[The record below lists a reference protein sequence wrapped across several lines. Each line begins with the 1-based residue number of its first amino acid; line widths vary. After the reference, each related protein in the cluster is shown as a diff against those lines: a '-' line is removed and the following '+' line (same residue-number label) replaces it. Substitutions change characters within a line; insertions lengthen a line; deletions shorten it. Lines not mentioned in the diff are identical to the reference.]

1 MKKQYLLNIVFAAS
15 TVGAL
20 ATGTAVAQTST
31 TTVSP
36 TTSTTATTTATKEA
50 KPKETDT
57 TNYCLDGDFV
67 NNTFSIGNFKLNPD
81 QVSTRIV
88 LDATGLKD
96 IDLKLPGF
104 TFKRSNSPQEFT
116 KAVIDGRGKDNKELS
131 FIVTEQGGK
140 TTIDVQTPT
149 TATAAP
155 TTAPAEPGKPADPV
169 DQAAKGLKDTA
180 KAIKAFE
187 DILGI
192 FNGGSST
199 NDGPATTTEKP
210 AEPSTSVKPAAL
222 NNEKKEA
229 LKDATLNAFASSPGL
244 SVSNVRTRHAA
255 QEKIERVIELPAG
268 TYNVEN
274 KSGGIQPGKYSLRNK
289 GESAAKAITQDNR
302 GVTLATH
309 ELEAGKSLN
318 TELTEGEKLVVES
331 GVFQLQR
338 TGDAGSTTKKVVVS
352 DKEPSTATTTERPSE
367 QNTNT
372 LKVDLK
378 IPQGNTARKVKMEAN
393 TVSITSDGKASVN
406 KQAEAEL
413 NVGGESHCPKGEEK
427 VTDKQTDKQTN
438 PPAKET
444 SRPDVKSIP
453 AGTTYKD

>member
-31 TTVSP
+31 TVSP
-36 TTSTTATTTATKEA
+36 TSTTATATATKEA
-50 KPKETDT
+50 KPKEADT
-57 TNYCLDGDFV
+57 TNYCLDNGFV
-67 NNTFSIGNFKLNPD
+67 DNTFSIGNFKLNPD

-116 KAVIDGRGKDNKELS
+116 KAVIDGRGKDNKELN

-192 FNGGSST
+192 FNGGSSEGGT
-199 NDGPATTTEKP
+199 ATTTEKP
-210 AEPSTSVKPAAL
+210 AEPTSTPSAAPSTSAAPR
-222 NNEKKEA
+222 K
-229 LKDATLNAFASSPGL
+229 
-244 SVSNVRTRHAA
+244 AA
-255 QEKIERVIELPAG
+255 QEKIERVIELSTG

-289 GESAAKAITQDNR
+289 GEGVAKAITQDNR

-318 TELTEGEKLVVES
+318 TELTEGEKLVVQS
-331 GVFQLQR
+331 GTFQLQR
-338 TGDAGSTTKKVVVS
+338 TGDAGSTTKKVVVG

-413 NVGGESHCPKGEEK
+413 AVGGESHCPKGEEK

-438 PPAKET
+438 PQPAKET

-453 AGTTYKD
+453 AGTTYKN

>member
-36 TTSTTATTTATKEA
+36 TTSTTATTAATKEA

-57 TNYCLDGDFV
+57 NYCLDNDFA

-169 DQAAKGLKDTA
+169 DQTAKGLKDTA

-192 FNGGSST
+192 FNGGSSA
-199 NDGPATTTEKP
+199 NDDTATTTEKP
-210 AEPSTSVKPAAL
+210 AEPASTPSSAPSTSAAPR
-222 NNEKKEA
+222 K
-229 LKDATLNAFASSPGL
+229 
-244 SVSNVRTRHAA
+244 AA

-289 GESAAKAITQDNR
+289 GEGVAKAITQDNR

-338 TGDAGSTTKKVVVS
+338 TGDAGNTTKKVVVS
-352 DKEPSTATTTERPSE
+352 DKEPSTSTTTERPAE

-453 AGTTYKD
+453 AGTTYKN